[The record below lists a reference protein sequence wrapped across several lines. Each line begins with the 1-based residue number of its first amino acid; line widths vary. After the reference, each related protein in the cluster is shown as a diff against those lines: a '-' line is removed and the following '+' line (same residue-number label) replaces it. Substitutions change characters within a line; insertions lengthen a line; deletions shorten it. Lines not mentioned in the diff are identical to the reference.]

1 MFFNLKKSHKMIIDD
16 NTPIAAL
23 TVGQFKEHFEIGS
36 ISPSIEEVKLD
47 YTEDKYKYGLKGI
60 REIFNVSHAT
70 AQKYKNTFLKD
81 AITQH
86 GRKIIVDVEK
96 ARELF
101 AKEGGR
107 NA

>member
-1 MFFNLKKSHKMIIDD
+1 MIIDD
-16 NTPIAAL
+16 NTPLAAL
-23 TVGQFKEHFEIGS
+23 TVGQFRKEFKKEFKTGNT
-36 ISPSIEEVKLD
+36 PSALEETKAD
-47 YTEDKYKYGLKGI
+47 YSGDKYKYGLRGI
-60 REIFNVSHAT
+60 REIFSVSHAT

-96 ARELF
+96 ALELF
-101 AKEGGR
+101 AKEGGN

>member
-1 MFFNLKKSHKMIIDD
+1 MFIDD

-23 TVGQFKEHFEIGS
+23 TVGQFKKHFEIGNS
-36 ISPSIEEVKLD
+36 TPSIEAIKLD

-81 AITQH
+81 AIIQH

-96 ARELF
+96 ALELF
-101 AKEGGR
+101 AQEGGY